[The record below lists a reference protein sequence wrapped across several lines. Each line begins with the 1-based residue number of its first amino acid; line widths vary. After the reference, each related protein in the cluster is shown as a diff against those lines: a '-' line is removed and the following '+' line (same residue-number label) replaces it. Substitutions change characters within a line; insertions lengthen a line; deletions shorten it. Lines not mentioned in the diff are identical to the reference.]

1 VVGRNAIAMDTTA
14 DLRAARPHGSWE
26 LVWRRLKRD
35 RVALGSAVALVFVF
49 FACFAG
55 EPIAEHFLG
64 HGPNDIFP
72 MAVDENLVEAPV
84 WSHVPNAHG
93 VVTVTPHTP
102 RTLFV
107 LGASDQV
114 GHDLFLRVLAGG
126 RTSLEIA
133 LGAAALAVL
142 LGVVLGLLAGYYG
155 RWVDAVFTR
164 GTEFAMGFPILI
176 FVIAIGFTVS
186 DRLERITLGGHLAP
200 GVISL
205 IVLIGLFSWFYPAR
219 VVRAQVLTLRNS
231 EFVEAARMVGA
242 SDLRIVRQHLLP
254 HVLESVIVYGTLMVA
269 GTMFLEAGFSYL
281 NLGVQLPD
289 ATWGNLI
296 AQHYGTLLFLGAPNQ
311 NQEAPALHNVVLA
324 TFLPATGILTVV
336 FSFSLLGEA
345 VRNALDPRGRL

>member
-1 VVGRNAIAMDTTA
+1 MDTTA
-14 DLRAARPHGSWE
+14 DLAPARTHGPWE
-26 LVWRRLKRD
+26 LVRRRLKHD
-35 RVALGSAVALVFVF
+35 RVAVASLVALVFVF
-49 FACFAG
+49 LACFAG

-72 MAVDENLVEAPV
+72 MAVDLNLVEAPV
-84 WSHVPNAHG
+84 WSHVPNTHG

-133 LGAAALAVL
+133 LGAAGLAVL
-142 LGVVLGLLAGYYG
+142 LGVALGLLAGYYG
-155 RWVDAVFTR
+155 RWMDAVFTR
-164 GTEFAMGFPILI
+164 ATEFAMGFPILI

-186 DRLERITLGGHLAP
+186 DRLQGITLGGHLAH
-200 GVISL
+200 GAISL

-231 EFVEAARMVGA
+231 EFVEASRMVGA
-242 SDLRIVRQHLLP
+242 SDLRIIRQHLLP
-254 HVLESVIVYGTLMVA
+254 HVLESVIVYGTLTVA

-281 NLGVQLPD
+281 NVGVQLPD

-296 AQHYGTLLFLGAPNQ
+296 AQHYGTLLFLGFPQ
-311 NQEAPALHNVVLA
+311 QQPELPPIHNVLLA
-324 TFLPATGILTVV
+324 TLLPTIGILTVV

-345 VRNALDPRGRL
+345 VRNALDPRGRV

>member
-1 VVGRNAIAMDTTA
+1 MDTTA
-14 DLRAARPHGSWE
+14 DLRPPRAYGSWE
-26 LVWRRLKRD
+26 LVWCRLKRD
-35 RVALGSAVALVFVF
+35 RMALASAAALVLVFV
-49 FACFAG
+49 ACFAG

-72 MAVDENLVEAPV
+72 MAVDENLVEAPP
-84 WSHVPNAHG
+84 WSHVPNTHG

-142 LGVVLGLLAGYYG
+142 LGVALGLLAGYYG

-164 GTEFAMGFPILI
+164 VTEFVMGFPILL
-176 FVIAIGFTVS
+176 FVIAVGFTLS
-186 DRLERITLGGHLAP
+186 DRLQRITLGGHLAH

-205 IVLIGLFSWFYPAR
+205 IVVIGLFSWFYPAR
-219 VVRAQVLTLRNS
+219 VVRAQVLTLRRS

-242 SDLRIVRQHLLP
+242 SDLRIIRKHLLP
-254 HVLESVIVYGTLMVA
+254 HVLESVIVYGTIMVA
-269 GTMFLEAGFSYL
+269 GTMFLEAGLSYL
-281 NLGVQLPD
+281 NLGVQPPD

-296 AQHYGTLLFLGAPNQ
+296 AQHYGTLLYLGAPHQ
-311 NQEAPALHNVVLA
+311 LTTAPPLHNVVLA
-324 TFLPATGILTVV
+324 TLLPTVGILTVV
-336 FSFSLLGEA
+336 FSFSLL
-345 VRNALDPRGRL
+345 

>member
-1 VVGRNAIAMDTTA
+1 MDTTA
-14 DLRAARPHGSWE
+14 DLRPPRAYGSWE
-26 LVWRRLKRD
+26 LVWRRLRHD
-35 RVALGSAVALVFVF
+35 RVALASLVALLLVFLV
-49 FACFAG
+49 CFAG

-72 MAVDENLVEAPV
+72 MAVDLNLEEAPA
-84 WSHVPNAHG
+84 WSHVPNTHG

-142 LGVVLGLLAGYYG
+142 IGVALGLLSGYYG

-164 GTEFAMGFPILI
+164 VTEFVMGFPILL
-176 FVIAIGFTVS
+176 FVIAIGFVLS
-186 DRLERITLGGHLAP
+186 DRLQRITLGGHLAH

-205 IVLIGLFSWFYPAR
+205 IVVIGLFLWFYPAR
-219 VVRAQVLTLRNS
+219 VVRAQVVTLRRS

-242 SDLRIVRQHLLP
+242 SDLRIIRKHLLP
-254 HVLESVIVYGTLMVA
+254 HVLESVIVYGTIMVA
-269 GTMFLEAGFSYL
+269 GTMFLEAGLSYL
-281 NLGVQLPD
+281 NVGVQPPD

-296 AQHYGTLLFLGAPNQ
+296 AQHYGTLLYLGAPHAT
-311 NQEAPALHNVVLA
+311 EGTPPLHNVAWA
-324 TFLPATGILTVV
+324 TLVPTIGILTVV

-345 VRNALDPRGRL
+345 VRNALDPRGRV

>member
-1 VVGRNAIAMDTTA
+1 MDTTA
-14 DLRAARPHGSWE
+14 DLRTPRAHGSWE
-26 LVWRRLKRD
+26 LVRRRLKHD
-35 RVALGSAVALVFVF
+35 RVALGSLVALVLVVL
-49 FACFAG
+49 ACFAG

-72 MAVDENLVEAPV
+72 MAVGEDLVEAPA
-84 WSHVPNAHG
+84 WSHVPNTHG

-142 LGVVLGLLAGYYG
+142 IGVALGLVAGYYG
-155 RWVDAVFTR
+155 RWIDAVFTR
-164 GTEFAMGFPILI
+164 VTEFVMGFPILL
-176 FVIAIGFTVS
+176 FVIAIGFVLS
-186 DRLERITLGGHLAP
+186 DRLQRITLGGHLAH
-200 GVISL
+200 GVVSL
-205 IVLIGLFSWFYPAR
+205 IVVIGLFSWFYPAR
-219 VVRAQVLTLRNS
+219 IVRAQVLTLRQS

-242 SDLRIVRQHLLP
+242 SDLRIIRKHLLP

-269 GTMFLEAGFSYL
+269 GTMFLEAGLSYL
-281 NLGVQLPD
+281 NVGVQLPD

-296 AQHYGTLLFLGAPNQ
+296 AQHYGSLLYLGTPQNTEGAPQ
-311 NQEAPALHNVVLA
+311 LHNVAWA
-324 TFLPATGILTVV
+324 TLFPTIGILTVV

-345 VRNALDPRGRL
+345 VRNALDPRGRV

>member
-1 VVGRNAIAMDTTA
+1 MDTTA
-14 DLRAARPHGSWE
+14 DLRPPSAHGSWE

-35 RVALGSAVALVFVF
+35 RMALGSMVALILVFL
-49 FACFAG
+49 ACFAG

-72 MAVDENLVEAPV
+72 MAVDVNLNEAPA
-84 WSHVPNAHG
+84 WSHVPNTHG

-102 RTLFV
+102 RTLFI

-133 LGAAALAVL
+133 FGAAVLAIL
-142 LGVVLGLLAGYYG
+142 IGVILGLVAGYYG
-155 RWVDAVFTR
+155 GWIDAGFTR
-164 GTEFAMGFPILI
+164 VTEFVMGFPILI
-176 FVIAIGFTVS
+176 FVIAIGFTLS
-186 DRLERITLGGHLAP
+186 DRLQRITLGGHVVP

-205 IVLIGLFSWFYPAR
+205 IVVIGLFSWFYPAR
-219 VVRAQVLTLRNS
+219 VVRAQVLTLRRS

-242 SDLRIVRQHLLP
+242 SDFRIIRKHLLP
-254 HVLESVIVYGTLMVA
+254 HVFESVIVYGTLMVA
-269 GTMFLEAGFSYL
+269 GTMFLEAGLSYL

-296 AQHYGTLLFLGAPNQ
+296 AQHYGTLLFLGAPHP
-311 NQEAPALHNVVLA
+311 EAGAPALRNVAWA
-324 TFLPATGILTVV
+324 TLFPTIGILTIV
-336 FSFSLLGEA
+336 FSASLLGEA
-345 VRNALDPRGRL
+345 VRNALDPRGRV

>member
-1 VVGRNAIAMDTTA
+1 MDTTA
-14 DLRAARPHGSWE
+14 DLRPPRVQGSWG

-35 RVALGSAVALVFVF
+35 RMALGSLVALLFVVL
-49 FACFAG
+49 ACFVG

-72 MAVDENLVEAPV
+72 MAVDLNLEEAPA
-84 WSHVPNAHG
+84 WSHVPNTHG

-102 RTLFV
+102 RTLFI

-142 LGVVLGLLAGYYG
+142 IGVALGLLAGYYG
-155 RWVDAVFTR
+155 RWIDAVFTR
-164 GTEFAMGFPILI
+164 VTEFVMGFPILL
-176 FVIAIGFTVS
+176 FVIAIGFILS
-186 DRLERITLGGHLAP
+186 DRLERITLGGHLAH
-200 GVISL
+200 GVVSL
-205 IVLIGLFSWFYPAR
+205 IVVIGLFSWFYPAR
-219 VVRAQVLTLRNS
+219 VVRAHVLTLRKS

-242 SDLRIVRQHLLP
+242 SDLRIIRQHLLP
-254 HVLESVIVYGTLMVA
+254 HVLESLIVYGTLTVA
-269 GTMFLEAGFSYL
+269 GTMFLEAGLSYL
-281 NLGVQLPD
+281 NLGVQPPD

-296 AQHYGTLLFLGAPNQ
+296 AQHYGVLLYLGTPKNAQGAP
-311 NQEAPALHNVVLA
+311 PLHNVVWA
-324 TFLPATGILTVV
+324 TLFPTIGILTVV

-345 VRNALDPRGRL
+345 VRNALDPRGRV

>member
-1 VVGRNAIAMDTTA
+1 METTA
-14 DLRAARPHGSWE
+14 ELRPLPAHGGSG

-35 RVALGSAVALVFVF
+35 RMALASLVALLLILLT
-49 FACFAG
+49 CFAG

-72 MAVDENLVEAPV
+72 MAVDLDLNEAPA
-84 WSHVPNAHG
+84 WSHVPNTHG

-133 LGAAALAVL
+133 IGAAALAVL
-142 LGVVLGLLAGYYG
+142 IGVILGLVAGYYG

-164 GTEFAMGFPILI
+164 VTEFVMGFPILL
-176 FVIAIGFTVS
+176 FVIAVGFVLS
-186 DRLERITLGGHLAP
+186 DRLQRITLGGHLAH
-200 GVISL
+200 GVVSL
-205 IVLIGLFSWFYPAR
+205 IVVIGLFSWFYPAR
-219 VVRAQVLTLRNS
+219 VVRAQVLTLRKS

-242 SDLRIVRQHLLP
+242 SDLRIIRQHLLP
-254 HVLESVIVYGTLMVA
+254 HVLESVIVYGTIMVA
-269 GTMFLEAGFSYL
+269 GTMFLEAGLSYL
-281 NLGVQLPD
+281 NLGIQPPD

-296 AQHYGTLLFLGAPNQ
+296 AQNYGTLLYLGAKHP
-311 NQEAPALHNVVLA
+311 EGAAPPLHNVAWA
-324 TFLPATGILTVV
+324 TLFPTIGILTVV

-345 VRNALDPRGRL
+345 LRNALDPRGRV